1 MRTTERLALVALALL
16 VAAFQ
21 LWTIRSTDGAW
32 TFGQPQRDY
41 YNLLIDGWLDGQL
54 HLKVEVPAALRAL
67 ENPYDPAVRPPGL
80 GLHDASYYQG
90 RYYLYFGVAPVVTL
104 MLPFRVLTGMD
115 LPLPVAVLVFVYG
128 GFLASVAVWRGVRA
142 RYFPDSGLGVTVVA
156 VLVLGLA
163 NSGLLLLRRP
173 DMWELPIAGG
183 ACFAL
188 LMLGCVWRSL
198 QPGARRGAWFAVAG
212 LCLGLAIASRPTYLI
227 ASPCLLPPLLAW
239 WRDQRRVPW
248 RWAVAAATPLAVIGG
263 LMAWHNYARFGDP
276 LQFGQAYQFS
286 LDYESK
292 QPHFGL
298 HYVPFNLRAH
308 FLAFAEWS
316 RFFPFIAMADLGP
329 TPRGYTVHRGDVYGL
344 LANLPLTALAFL
356 APLALW
362 RRTAA
367 ERRALGA
374 WLGTAA
380 LLFVLAAGVMLSF
393 FSALARYQVEFAPT
407 FVLLALV
414 GLLAVERWLTT
425 VARPFWRRTGRVA
438 WGTAAVVTIA
448 FGLLNS
454 LQYDGLLQEQNPRLE
469 RTLARALNRIPAL
482 GERLAG
488 REYGPVEFTLRLPAE
503 SRPGDET
510 LLTVGD
516 PPRVDRVFL
525 RVRADGRCQ
534 FGLARDGMPELLGE
548 PLTLESGATRQVRV
562 ALGSLLPPAAHPFF
576 AGWDEAALA
585 RAVRQVRIEVNGVPV
600 LTGHG
605 RFLATAAGRVRIG
618 SRALGVPAA
627 PRFRGELADVRRVP
641 LRAAAFA
648 VPAPLEGQGDT
659 LRLRV
664 RLPAVP
670 AGTREPLVVTG
681 ATGAADLLLVEYQP
695 DGHVRFALDHWGAP
709 LRTSPPVPLR
719 PGGTHEIE
727 VTLGSLR
734 TVPDATLAGIVPPGR
749 VRVAVN
755 GAVVWAE
762 TTPLYPAE
770 AGEVYVGRNPVGGTS
785 AGPVFSGELLEVTR
799 VVRE

>member
-1 MRTTERLALVALALL
+1 MRTTERLALAAVALL

-21 LWTIRSTDGAW
+21 LWTIRSTNEDLA
-32 TFGQPQRDY
+32 FGQPQRDY
-41 YNLLIDGWLDGQL
+41 YNLLIDGWLEGQL
-54 HLKVEVPAALRAL
+54 HLKVEVPAALQAL
-67 ENPYDPAVRPPGL
+67 DNPYDPALRPPGL

-104 MLPFRVLTGMD
+104 MLPFRVLTGLD

-128 GFLASVAVWRGVRA
+128 GFLASMGVWRGVRA
-142 RYFPDSGLGVTVVA
+142 RYFADAGPGLTIVA
-156 VLVLGLA
+156 GLVLGLA

-173 DMWELPIAGG
+173 DMWELPIAAG

-198 QPGARRGAWFAVAG
+198 QPGRRRGAWFAAAG

-227 ASPCLLPPLLAW
+227 ASPCLLPPLVAW
-239 WRDQRRVPW
+239 WRDHRRFPW
-248 RWAVAAATPLAVIGG
+248 RWAMAAAAPLAFIGA
-263 LMAWHNYARFGDP
+263 LMAWHNFARFGDP

-308 FLAFAEWS
+308 FLAFADWS

-344 LANLPLTALAFL
+344 LANLPLTALALL

-362 RRTAA
+362 RRAAA

-374 WLGTAA
+374 WFGTAA
-380 LLFVLAAGVMLSF
+380 LLCALAAGVMLSF

-407 FVLLALV
+407 FVLLALI
-414 GLLAVERWLTT
+414 GLLAVERWLTLA
-425 VARPFWRRTGRVA
+425 ARPSWRFAGRLL
-438 WGTAAVVTIA
+438 WGAAAVATIV

-469 RTLARALNRIPAL
+469 RTLARTLNRIPAL
-482 GERLAG
+482 GEWLAG
-488 REYGPVEFTLRLPAE
+488 REYGPVEFTLRLPPDN
-503 SRPGDET
+503 RPGDET

-516 PPRVDRVFL
+516 PPRVDRVFI
-525 RVRADGRCQ
+525 RVRTDGRCQ
-534 FGLARDGMPELLGE
+534 FGVARAGMPELLGE
-548 PLTLESGATRQVRV
+548 PLTLETGAKRQVRV
-562 ALGSLLPPAAHPFF
+562 ALGSLLPPAAHPYF

-585 RAVRQVRIEVNGVPV
+585 RAVRHVRIEVNGVPV

-605 RFLATAAGRVRIG
+605 RFLATAAGRVRLG
-618 SRALGVPAA
+618 PRALGLPAA
-627 PRFRGELADVRRVP
+627 PRFRGELAAVRRVA
-641 LRAAAFA
+641 LRAAEYAA
-648 VPAPLEGQGDT
+648 PAPLEGPGDT

-664 RLPAVP
+664 RFPAGP

-681 ATGAADLLLVEYQP
+681 AFGAADLLLVEYLP
-695 DGHVRFALDHWGAP
+695 DGHLRFALDHWGSP
-709 LRTSPPVPLR
+709 LRASPPVPLR
-719 PGGTHEIE
+719 AGGTQEIE

-734 TVPDATLAGIVPPGR
+734 TVPDATLAGVVPSGR
-749 VRVAVN
+749 VRVVVN
-755 GAVVWAE
+755 GKVVWEEASQ
-762 TTPLYPAE
+762 LFPAE
-770 AGEVYVGRNPVGGTS
+770 AGEIYVGRNPVGGTS
-785 AGPVFSGELLEVTR
+785 AGPVFTGELLEVTR